1 MAKRSVVSL
10 LACCLLLGTVVK
22 LLIPAYTQEKPTCC
36 GLEAHVHTEDC
47 YERVLSCG
55 LEEDETH
62 THSEACCTRVLT
74 CQLPEHAHSLA
85 CYADP
90 AADLESEAEEAIET
104 TEETAQPV
112 ETEAPAEPSAPA
124 QTEPTTEPTGPE
136 LIVLTAALEDYTISV
151 QLHTLSEGDYQLS
164 VTPLTA
170 TQEQIRQVEESQAEE
185 LPGGVSRRAEVDDA
199 DLLLF
204 DICILDENGLEYQ
217 PEETVRVNVCQN
229 RPAQAEKLPAV
240 VHFSEEG
247 PESLD
252 VQEEEDG
259 FGFDTDG
266 FSVYA
271 FAFTVDF
278 YYEGFEYHL
287 PGEGSILLS
296 QLLTMLC
303 IERDVSKV
311 ASVSFS
317 DPTLISVTRQ
327 GSDWLLTSL
336 ASFDTQETLT
346 VVMENGDTYSIDVT
360 DPKGYS
366 FYFNVNDS
374 AAGCVYSRSTQYGES
389 LTMAVT
395 NDGVCQSSVRPRS
408 AETPTN
414 GNFTASYG
422 YEFQY
427 WVRDGYIYHGRG
439 NENPSTAGYLYDI
452 QPQVGQYGVEDR
464 ATTFAG
470 FVMRLDL
477 PFPSDEFIFGRLRM
491 WNEFQEELNT
501 GRRIIINGEPVPQ
514 EKLTP
519 EYFDVRWY
527 VLKDQQN
534 SYAAYNLTNGDTIRI
549 SYTATMDENAVIG
562 AAGNP
567 NAFTVEYSNNP
578 TATNEGNDTTTTTET
593 DLTTVFTFKL
603 VFDKVDGDGN
613 ALTGADFILYKW
625 IEEENAWIDV
635 TTLGTSSHP
644 TKTVDDEG
652 AVEDCIFTFSGLDDG
667 RYKLHESV
675 TPAGY
680 NSIADIEFEV
690 IASHDKTSANP
701 QLTGLT
707 GGNSAISFTM
717 QGDTS
722 NGSLSASI
730 VNESGAVLPTTG
742 GTGTLLL
749 VLAGTIIALGG
760 GVVLVTRRRM
770 LAE

>member
-10 LACCLLLGTVVK
+10 LACCLLLGTVIK

-74 CQLPEHAHSLA
+74 CQLPEHTHSLA

-136 LIVLTAALEDYTISV
+136 LIVLTAELEDYTISV
-151 QLHTLSEGDYQLS
+151 QLHTLPEGNYQLS

-170 TQEQIRQVEESQAEE
+170 TQEQIRQVEDSQAEE

-229 RPAQAEKLPAV
+229 RPAQAEELPAV

-303 IERDVSKV
+303 IERDVSEV

-360 DPKGYS
+360 DPKAYS

-414 GNFTASYG
+414 GNFTASYS
-422 YEFQY
+422 YEFHY

-534 SYAAYNLTNGDTIRI
+534 S
-549 SYTATMDENAVIG
+549 
-562 AAGNP
+562 
-567 NAFTVEYSNNP
+567 
-578 TATNEGNDTTTTTET
+578 
-593 DLTTVFTFKL
+593 
-603 VFDKVDGDGN
+603 
-613 ALTGADFILYKW
+613 W
-625 IEEENAWIDV
+625 HID
-635 TTLGTSSHP
+635 
-644 TKTVDDEG
+644 
-652 AVEDCIFTFSGLDDG
+652 
-667 RYKLHESV
+667 
-675 TPAGY
+675 
-680 NSIADIEFEV
+680 
-690 IASHDKTSANP
+690 
-701 QLTGLT
+701 
-707 GGNSAISFTM
+707 
-717 QGDTS
+717 
-722 NGSLSASI
+722 
-730 VNESGAVLPTTG
+730 
-742 GTGTLLL
+742 GTLLPKDAKL
-749 VLAGTIIALGG
+749 VVTKRFDGDADAIAAVKNGWFYIGVDTDESKTYGGYQEQYQLNLQPWSESNPTGYRMIDASGQYVWLLEGLQPLESYWVAEHNDTAPNSYASSRSWRVYNTEQTEISGTDAR
-760 GVVLVTRRRM
+760 VRVAQVRAYADDVTLDSLHSERAAS
-770 LAE
+770 LQLL

>member
-151 QLHTLSEGDYQLS
+151 QLHTLPEGDYQLS

-170 TQEQIRQVEESQAEE
+170 TQEQIRQVEDSQAEE
-185 LPGGVSRRAEVDDA
+185 
-199 DLLLF
+199 
-204 DICILDENGLEYQ
+204 
-217 PEETVRVNVCQN
+217 
-229 RPAQAEKLPAV
+229 LPAV

-247 PESLD
+247 SESLD

-303 IERDVSKV
+303 IERDVSEV

-389 LTMAVT
+389 LTKAVT

-422 YEFQY
+422 YEFHY

-519 EYFDVRWY
+519 E
-527 VLKDQQN
+527 
-534 SYAAYNLTNGDTIRI
+534 
-549 SYTATMDENAVIG
+549 
-562 AAGNP
+562 
-567 NAFTVEYSNNP
+567 
-578 TATNEGNDTTTTTET
+578 
-593 DLTTVFTFKL
+593 
-603 VFDKVDGDGN
+603 
-613 ALTGADFILYKW
+613 
-625 IEEENAWIDV
+625 
-635 TTLGTSSHP
+635 
-644 TKTVDDEG
+644 
-652 AVEDCIFTFSGLDDG
+652 
-667 RYKLHESV
+667 
-675 TPAGY
+675 
-680 NSIADIEFEV
+680 
-690 IASHDKTSANP
+690 
-701 QLTGLT
+701 
-707 GGNSAISFTM
+707 
-717 QGDTS
+717 
-722 NGSLSASI
+722 
-730 VNESGAVLPTTG
+730 
-742 GTGTLLL
+742 
-749 VLAGTIIALGG
+749 
-760 GVVLVTRRRM
+760 
-770 LAE
+770 